1 MKHPGA
7 NPQPRAAATNAAQA
21 LDDSAAPSRTD
32 GDVATMGNP
41 YAQRVAPPALKRKAS
56 PTKVGR
62 AAVAE
67 RELQALKKQSR
78 KARALYKGWQRD
90 LTEVTEPDAEFLE
103 SVLTL
108 AETAGS
114 LAASSSEWE
123 LGKLSDDSA
132 FADVVENRIDAALLK
147 AGGEPTVEPAAEP
160 VNTGRGVRRKVKM
173 YMREAFGLKSPDN
186 TSMHDLRIYG
196 LEGIIYP
203 QLYPRCMPNTLIP
216 SMPNTLATCLYSRLY
231 PQCVRHRCLI
241 PSLHALDTCLERV
254 KIALCSKTR
263 YAPI

>member
-21 LDDSAAPSRTD
+21 LDNSAAPGRTD
-32 GDVATMGNP
+32 GDVTTMGNP

-78 KARALYKGWQRD
+78 KTRALYKGWQRD

-147 AGGEPTVEPAAEP
+147 ATAPALAWISLQPSPRIILPFGTCTV
-160 VNTGRGVRRKVKM
+160 
-173 YMREAFGLKSPDN
+173 S
-186 TSMHDLRIYG
+186 
-196 LEGIIYP
+196 
-203 QLYPRCMPNTLIP
+203 
-216 SMPNTLATCLYSRLY
+216 
-231 PQCVRHRCLI
+231 
-241 PSLHALDTCLERV
+241 DT
-254 KIALCSKTR
+254 T
-263 YAPI
+263 

>member
-1 MKHPGA
+1 
-7 NPQPRAAATNAAQA
+7 
-21 LDDSAAPSRTD
+21 
-32 GDVATMGNP
+32 MGNP

-67 RELQALKKQSR
+67 RELQALRKESR

-90 LTEVTEPDAEFLE
+90 LTDVTEPDAEFLE

-123 LGKLSDDSA
+123 LAKLSDDSA

-147 AGGEPTVEPAAEP
+147 AAEPLTAEPAAEP
-160 VNTGRGVRRKVKM
+160 AAEPTAAEPTAAAPTPAG
-173 YMREAFGLKSPDN
+173 AA
-186 TSMHDLRIYG
+186 
-196 LEGIIYP
+196 
-203 QLYPRCMPNTLIP
+203 P
-216 SMPNTLATCLYSRLY
+216 SA
-231 PQCVRHRCLI
+231 
-241 PSLHALDTCLERV
+241 
-254 KIALCSKTR
+254 
-263 YAPI
+263 

>member
-1 MKHPGA
+1 
-7 NPQPRAAATNAAQA
+7 
-21 LDDSAAPSRTD
+21 
-32 GDVATMGNP
+32 MGNP

-67 RELQALKKQSR
+67 RELQALRKESR

-132 FADVVENRIDAALLK
+132 FADVVENRHRRGAAESRRSRRSSLRQSQRRSRRGRARGRAHRGGADRGRADARRRGAERPDPGARSSESRARDGERRARRDAGHRIISKDRSYIHNRLRAQPLRRAAAAVNRSAADERIHKIRRELRSFEADAGLDEALL
-147 AGGEPTVEPAAEP
+147 P
-160 VNTGRGVRRKVKM
+160 
-173 YMREAFGLKSPDN
+173 
-186 TSMHDLRIYG
+186 
-196 LEGIIYP
+196 
-203 QLYPRCMPNTLIP
+203 
-216 SMPNTLATCLYSRLY
+216 
-231 PQCVRHRCLI
+231 
-241 PSLHALDTCLERV
+241 
-254 KIALCSKTR
+254 
-263 YAPI
+263 

>member
-1 MKHPGA
+1 
-7 NPQPRAAATNAAQA
+7 
-21 LDDSAAPSRTD
+21 
-32 GDVATMGNP
+32 MGNP

-67 RELQALKKQSR
+67 RELQALGRKQSR

-90 LTEVTEPDAEFLE
+90 LTDVTEPDAEFLE

-160 VNTGRGVRRKVKM
+160 AAEPT
-173 YMREAFGLKSPDN
+173 AAASP
-186 TSMHDLRIYG
+186 R
-196 LEGIIYP
+196 
-203 QLYPRCMPNTLIP
+203 P
-216 SMPNTLATCLYSRLY
+216 S
-231 PQCVRHRCLI
+231 
-241 PSLHALDTCLERV
+241 
-254 KIALCSKTR
+254 
-263 YAPI
+263 

>member
-1 MKHPGA
+1 
-7 NPQPRAAATNAAQA
+7 
-21 LDDSAAPSRTD
+21 
-32 GDVATMGNP
+32 MGNP

-67 RELQALKKQSR
+67 RELQALRKESR

-90 LTEVTEPDAEFLE
+90 LTDVTEPDAEFLE

-123 LGKLSDDSA
+123 LAKLSDDSA

-147 AGGEPTVEPAAEP
+147 AGGAAHRGARGRAR
-160 VNTGRGVRRKVKM
+160 GRGRPPRQSPPRQSRPRPRR
-173 YMREAFGLKSPDN
+173 RPPA
-186 TSMHDLRIYG
+186 R
-196 LEGIIYP
+196 
-203 QLYPRCMPNTLIP
+203 R
-216 SMPNTLATCLYSRLY
+216 R
-231 PQCVRHRCLI
+231 
-241 PSLHALDTCLERV
+241 
-254 KIALCSKTR
+254 
-263 YAPI
+263 AP

>member
-1 MKHPGA
+1 
-7 NPQPRAAATNAAQA
+7 
-21 LDDSAAPSRTD
+21 
-32 GDVATMGNP
+32 MGNP

-67 RELQALKKQSR
+67 RELQALRKESR

-90 LTEVTEPDAEFLE
+90 LTDVAEPDAEFLD

-147 AGGEPTVEPAAEP
+147 AAEPTAALEPAAQRAA
-160 VNTGRGVRRKVKM
+160 TRG
-173 YMREAFGLKSPDN
+173 
-186 TSMHDLRIYG
+186 
-196 LEGIIYP
+196 
-203 QLYPRCMPNTLIP
+203 QPRST
-216 SMPNTLATCLYSRLY
+216 
-231 PQCVRHRCLI
+231 
-241 PSLHALDTCLERV
+241 E
-254 KIALCSKTR
+254 
-263 YAPI
+263 

>member
-1 MKHPGA
+1 
-7 NPQPRAAATNAAQA
+7 
-21 LDDSAAPSRTD
+21 
-32 GDVATMGNP
+32 MGNP

-78 KARALYKGWQRD
+78 KTRALYKGWQRD

-132 FADVVENRIDAALLK
+132 FADVVENRIDAVLLR
-147 AGGEPTVEPAAEP
+147 AAEP
-160 VNTGRGVRRKVKM
+160 TAALEPAGAAEVQ
-173 YMREAFGLKSPDN
+173 EA
-186 TSMHDLRIYG
+186 
-196 LEGIIYP
+196 E
-203 QLYPRCMPNTLIP
+203 
-216 SMPNTLATCLYSRLY
+216 
-231 PQCVRHRCLI
+231 
-241 PSLHALDTCLERV
+241 
-254 KIALCSKTR
+254 
-263 YAPI
+263 

>member
-1 MKHPGA
+1 
-7 NPQPRAAATNAAQA
+7 
-21 LDDSAAPSRTD
+21 
-32 GDVATMGNP
+32 MGNP

-78 KARALYKGWQRD
+78 KTRALYKGWQKD
-90 LTEVTEPDAEFLE
+90 LKEVTEPDAEFLE

-132 FADVVENRIDAALLK
+132 FADVVENRIDAALK
-147 AGGEPTVEPAAEP
+147 AIKG
-160 VNTGRGVRRKVKM
+160 
-173 YMREAFGLKSPDN
+173 
-186 TSMHDLRIYG
+186 
-196 LEGIIYP
+196 
-203 QLYPRCMPNTLIP
+203 
-216 SMPNTLATCLYSRLY
+216 
-231 PQCVRHRCLI
+231 
-241 PSLHALDTCLERV
+241 
-254 KIALCSKTR
+254 
-263 YAPI
+263 